1 MRSLNPDTDSHT
13 TKTGKE
19 GFTLKAN
26 QKEENLNGCAAPTKT
41 ESEGIDTDIEA
52 LETYICDNIC
62 QYREK
67 TTSQEAL
74 EYYFCSSCEMSKHIS
89 KIKAEYDKINSFDH
103 SQAVQLMNKYKNI
116 VLCEEC
122 EDRWYS
128 KSDKT
133 SYCCSKD
140 GICRVL
146 KPGDGCSCGRKK
158 E

>member
-1 MRSLNPDTDSHT
+1 MKSLNPDTDSHT
-13 TKTGKE
+13 IKTGKE

-26 QKEENLNGCAAPTKT
+26 QKEENLNGCAALTKT

-52 LETYICDNIC
+52 LESYICDNIC

-67 TTSQEAL
+67 TDSQEAL
-74 EYYFCSSCEMSKHIS
+74 EYYFCSSCEMSRYAS
-89 KIKAEYDKINSFDH
+89 KIKAEYDRINSFDH

-128 KSDKT
+128 KSDEA
-133 SYCCSKD
+133 SYCCSSR
-140 GICRVL
+140 ICRAL
-146 KPGDGCSCGRKK
+146 KPGDDCSCGIRK

>member
-1 MRSLNPDTDSHT
+1 MMNRS
-13 TKTGKE
+13 
-19 GFTLKAN
+19 
-26 QKEENLNGCAAPTKT
+26 EENQNGCREQTKP
-41 ESEGIDTDIEA
+41 EDGGIDTDIEA
-52 LETYICDNIC
+52 LESYICDNIC

-67 TTSQEAL
+67 TDSQEAL
-74 EYYFCSSCEMSKHIS
+74 EYYFCSSCEMGKRTR

-128 KSDKT
+128 KADKT
-133 SYCCSKD
+133 SYCCSED
-140 GICRVL
+140 GICKVL

>member
-1 MRSLNPDTDSHT
+1 MRSLNPDTDSRT

-26 QKEENLNGCAAPTKT
+26 QKEENLNGCAALTKT

-52 LETYICDNIC
+52 LESYICDNIC

-67 TTSQEAL
+67 TDSQEAL
-74 EYYFCSSCEMSKHIS
+74 EYYFCSSCEMSRYAS
-89 KIKAEYDKINSFDH
+89 KIKAEYDRINSFDH

-122 EDRWYS
+122 ENRWYS
-128 KSDKT
+128 KSDEA
-133 SYCCSKD
+133 SYCCSID
-140 GICRVL
+140 GICRAL
-146 KPGDGCSCGRKK
+146 KPGDGCSCGIRK